1 MRPLLKLIALGL
13 TTLGLAGQGAAQE
26 FKVGGITVV
35 TPWARATPGGATV
48 AGAFLEIR
56 AEAGIEDRLIAAKS
70 PAAGTV
76 ELHDHVND
84 GGVMKMRKLDA
95 IAIKGAQAV
104 VLKPGGLHVMLMQ
117 LKAPLKEGEKL
128 QFTLVFEKAGEL
140 AIEAPIAKV
149 GASGPNASG
158 AGTGMGSGAG
168 SSAGR

>member
-13 TTLGLAGQGAAQE
+13 TTLGLAGHGAAQE
-26 FKVGGITVV
+26 YKVRGITVI

-56 AEAGIEDRLIAAKS
+56 ADAGVEDRLVAAKS

-76 ELHDHVND
+76 ELHEHVND

-104 VLKPGGLHVMLMQ
+104 VLKPGGLHVMLMD
-117 LKAPLKEGEKL
+117 LKAPLKEGEKV

-140 AIEAPIAKV
+140 TIEAPIAKV
-149 GASGPNASG
+149 GATGPNASG
-158 AGTGMGSGAG
+158 SGTGNERNRG
-168 SSAGR
+168 